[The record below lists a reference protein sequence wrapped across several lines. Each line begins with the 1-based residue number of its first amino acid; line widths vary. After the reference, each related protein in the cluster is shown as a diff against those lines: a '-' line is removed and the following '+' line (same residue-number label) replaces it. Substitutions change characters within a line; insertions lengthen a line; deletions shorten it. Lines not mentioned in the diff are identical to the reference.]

1 MTSAVL
7 PVTHIRLDEQGR
19 PWIEGTTM
27 KVVELVTVKTAYGWD
42 AEEMARQYP
51 HLTLSQIHSALAY
64 YYDNKAMLDTEVDR
78 LSREAEIERAK
89 NLDSPIRRRLR
100 ALGKLP

>member
-1 MTSAVL
+1 MTSGVL

-51 HLTLSQIHSALAY
+51 HITLSQIHAALAY
-64 YYDNKAMLDTEVDR
+64 YYDHKEMLDAEVTR
-78 LSREAEIERAK
+78 LSEEAAKERAK
-89 NLDSPIRRRLR
+89 TLDSPFRQKLR
-100 ALGKLP
+100 AMGKLP